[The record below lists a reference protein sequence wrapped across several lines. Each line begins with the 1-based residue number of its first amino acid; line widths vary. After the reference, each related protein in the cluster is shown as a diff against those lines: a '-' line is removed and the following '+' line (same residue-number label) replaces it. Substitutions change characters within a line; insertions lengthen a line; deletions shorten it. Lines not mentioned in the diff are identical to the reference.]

1 MKVCGEA
8 KGHASICLKS
18 SLTALRSL
26 DSRISPLPVRSQDP
40 THQRTA
46 VLRAVFGPVLR
57 QPLLLFVK
65 RLGFEDHFFK
75 FKRGI
80 TIQSP
85 FLKASGKAD
94 SVCLGSTHPWTFT
107 HSFNPSFIQHTV
119 INYSVGY
126 RAMSFFLVMRNN
138 TFSLQTSFIY
148 PRISAPATPHT
159 PLNIHR
165 TPQSPSCKGSFC
177 QAEFHFPI

>member
-18 SLTALRSL
+18 SLAALRSL
-26 DSRISPLPVRSQDP
+26 DSRIPPLPVRSRDP
-40 THQRTA
+40 AHQGTA
-46 VLRAVFGPVLR
+46 VLRAIFGPVLR

-75 FKRGI
+75 FECGI

-85 FLKASGKAD
+85 FLKASGEAD
-94 SVCLGSTHPWTFT
+94 SVCLGSTHPWTFI

-119 INYSVGY
+119 IDYYSGVQSY
-126 RAMSFFLVMRNN
+126 VFFPGDEKQHILPADLIHSSPYLR
-138 TFSLQTSFIY
+138 
-148 PRISAPATPHT
+148 PRYTPH
-159 PLNIHR
+159 P
-165 TPQSPSCKGSFC
+165 P
-177 QAEFHFPI
+177 